1 MKVSEQLRGLKD
13 DLQGEDQAK
22 KMGVIARLEMSIES
36 AEVMEGLP
44 MIKTEQDVVVNM
56 QEMVEESLSP
66 ETLEKW
72 NEVKAELIA
81 VREQLN

>member
-13 DLQGEDQAK
+13 DLQGEDQTK

-56 QEMVEESLSP
+56 QEMVEESLSQ

-81 VREQLN
+81 AREQLN